1 MRAGSVKPGS
11 LAESPSG
18 SVKVNSGGSPASPG
32 MRQYVCQPFSWV
44 KRTARRFSACGVSAF
59 FSETISTSTC
69 GALFAPGRPA
79 SIALSQLPSA
89 ASAAG
94 AGARSASGEPI
105 AQSIAREAPAEAVAR
120 MRRCVND
127 AWEDMRESRGRSW
140 SRKERAGARTLPKN
154 SERRVR
160 EAAGAPDGGRTVRPA
175 GILAERA
182 ARRAPLAP
190 DGVTSPLRRRPRG
203 RRRPSSRSP
212 RRCGRSRRSPPR
224 TSRARSSSRARACRG
239 RTR

>member
-44 KRTARRFSACGVSAF
+44 KRTARRFSACGVSAS

-94 AGARSASGEPI
+94 AGARSASGDPI

-190 DGVTSPLRRRPRG
+190 DGVTSP
-203 RRRPSSRSP
+203 SSRSP